1 MLLEKEGKAMK
12 GIERLLE
19 VMLFIYISHLI
30 LATELSTSSDW
41 FCTRVHSTS
50 KPSNPQGR
58 LRGIQFQNL
67 TIFKIFFLIFL
78 FYNKFKHAENLGYLQ

>member
-30 LATELSTSSDW
+30 LATELSTSSEW
-41 FCTRVHSTS
+41 ILHMRYSTS
-50 KPSNPQGR
+50 KPSNP
-58 LRGIQFQNL
+58 
-67 TIFKIFFLIFL
+67 TE
-78 FYNKFKHAENLGYLQ
+78 AAP

>member
-1 MLLEKEGKAMK
+1 MK

-67 TIFKIFFLIFL
+67 TIFKFFF
-78 FYNKFKHAENLGYLQ
+78 